1 MVKGRTSMHNG
12 FTRRGPDWRT
22 CIVVLAVALIGAASA
37 STIWHGEHGADQD
50 CAICQLRHHSVA
62 DLSTAPDLDPIG
74 SPEPFAQTPVL
85 RWVAS
90 DHGSQI
96 PARAP
101 PA

>member
-1 MVKGRTSMHNG
+1 MHEG
-12 FTRRGPDWRT
+12 LARRGPGWHAV
-22 CIVVLAVALIGAASA
+22 IAVLAIVLIGATSA

-50 CAICQLRHHSVA
+50 CAVCQLRHQPAA
-62 DLSTAPDLDPIG
+62 DLSTVPQIGPVGTAEPLTRSPI
-74 SPEPFAQTPVL
+74 A

>member
-1 MVKGRTSMHNG
+1 MHRG

-22 CIVVLAVALIGAASA
+22 WVAAVAIALIGATSA

-50 CAICQLRHHSVA
+50 CTVCHLRHQPVA
-62 DLSTAPDLDPIG
+62 DLSVAPQMGLVG
-74 SPEPFAQTPVL
+74 TPELLMRSFIAP
-85 RWVAS
+85 WVSS
-90 DHGSQI
+90 DHGSPV